1 MTDFLN
7 LLDTLLAIN
16 EYENTKEDNE
26 FYNKLKSL
34 ELKTDKGLKEY
45 NDLLDNLKE
54 SDYSGILGNLVDELK
69 EIGLSIHNKFKDIE
83 KEQKSTE
90 IDRNLIDH
98 SEEEDFKFPSELL
111 SIDKKLT
118 LHKIVQEYI
127 DTMIKPYN
135 KGVLTNKQI
144 NDAYA
149 GLYEFGAWVLNR

>member
-1 MTDFLN
+1 MKDFLN
-7 LLDTLLAIN
+7 LLDTLLEIN
-16 EYENTKEDNE
+16 EYEKTKEDNE

-98 SEEEDFKFPSELL
+98 SEGEDFKLPSELL